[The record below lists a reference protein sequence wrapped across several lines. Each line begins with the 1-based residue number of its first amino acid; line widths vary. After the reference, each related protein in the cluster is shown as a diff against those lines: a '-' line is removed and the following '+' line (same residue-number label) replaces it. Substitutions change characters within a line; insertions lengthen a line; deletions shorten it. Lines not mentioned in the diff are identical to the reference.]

1 MGLDGVP
8 LEWHFKFLEEI
19 ERGGGVCSRV
29 RFLVCPVCG
38 YRGGDFLVDVV
49 FVDGGFGRLRL
60 CGGGWGR
67 VRRVVGF
74 VCGRCSAEFR
84 LKGWEG

>member
-1 MGLDGVP
+1 LWV
-8 LEWHFKFLEEI
+8 
-19 ERGGGVCSRV
+19 
-29 RFLVCPVCG
+29 

-49 FVDGGFGRLRL
+49 FVNGGFGRLRL

-74 VCGRCSAEFR
+74 VCEVFCGV
-84 LKGWEG
+84 